1 MAGSSGPGHPSA
13 SKRLVRSQQGTR
25 FRLETRA
32 QVDGVIRRLR
42 LASGLVMLAY
52 VTTHFVNHSLGLISV
67 QAMDAALVEIYKYWA
82 SPLGGVL
89 LYGAFAIHYSLAL
102 WALWLRRSLKMPLAE
117 ATQLVLGFSIPFF
130 LTAHVLQTR
139 VADTFFGADYGYY
152 SSVLYSFFV
161 THPLNG
167 WLQLTVLVI
176 AWVHAM
182 IGLWFWLRLKPWYPR
197 WQPILYA
204 FTLLLPTLAILGFFE
219 GGRQVMALAEDPAW
233 MAQLAQDHPHA
244 APADAAFLD
253 EMVVWVRY
261 AFLAALVAVLA
272 ARLARS
278 RWQRRHGIV
287 RLTYPSGRI
296 VQIVRGVS
304 VLEASRMAGIPH
316 ASVCGGRGRCST
328 CRIKVDGPQEALV
341 PPAPEEV
348 KVLRRVGA
356 APDVR
361 LACQLR
367 PHGDLRVTPLL
378 PASAQA
384 SDGFRRPGYLHGAE
398 REIAILFGDLRSF
411 TQLSEKK
418 LPYDLVF
425 LLNRYFAETGHAV
438 EATGGRIDKF
448 IGDGVMALFGL
459 DAGVEA
465 GCREALAAAR
475 QMSERMEA
483 LNRALVHD
491 ISEPLRIGIGIH
503 TGPAIVGEMG
513 YGSAVSVTAVGDA
526 VNTASRIEGLTKTYA
541 CELVISEAVAL
552 RAGVDLGAAPRHEI
566 EIRGRVERLV
576 VRTFASAQDL
586 PVVQRGAA
594 KKMERVAAAE

>member
-1 MAGSSGPGHPSA
+1 M
-13 SKRLVRSQQGTR
+13 
-25 FRLETRA
+25 
-32 QVDGVIRRLR
+32 IRRLR
-42 LASGLVMLAY
+42 LVSGLVMLAY

-67 QAMDAALVEIYKYWA
+67 QAMDRALGQIYQYWA

-130 LTAHVLQTR
+130 LIDHVLQTR
-139 VADTFFGADYGYY
+139 VADTFYGADVGYY
-152 SSVLYSFFV
+152 STVLHTYFV
-161 THPLNG
+161 SNLLRG
-167 WLQLTVLVI
+167 GLQLMVLVI

-182 IGLWFWLRLKPWYPR
+182 IGLWFWLRLKPWYQR

-204 FTLLLPTLAILGFFE
+204 FALLMPTLAILGFFE
-219 GGRQVMALAEDPAW
+219 GGRQVMTMAEDPAW
-233 MAQLAQDHPHA
+233 VAQLAQAHPRA
-244 APADAAFLD
+244 APADAAVID
-253 EMVVWVRY
+253 QMVVWVRY
-261 AFLAALVAVLA
+261 AFGAALLAVLA
-272 ARLARS
+272 ARLV
-278 RWQRRHGIV
+278 RWHWERRRGVV
-287 RLTYPSGRI
+287 RLTYPNGR
-296 VQIVRGVS
+296 VVEIVRGVS

-328 CRIKVDGPQEALV
+328 CRIRVAGPQEAVL

-378 PASAQA
+378 PATAQA
-384 SDGFRRPGYLHGAE
+384 RDGFGRPGYLHGAE
-398 REIAILFGDLRSF
+398 REIVILFGDLRSF

-438 EATGGRIDKF
+438 EAAGGRIDKF

-459 DAGVEA
+459 DSGVEA
-465 GCREALAAAR
+465 GCREALTAAR
-475 QMSERMEA
+475 DMSERMET
-483 LNRALVHD
+483 LNRALIHD
-491 ISEPLRIGIGIH
+491 LPEPLRIGIGIH

-513 YGSAVSVTAVGDA
+513 YGTAVSITAVGDS
-526 VNTASRIEGLTKTYA
+526 VNTASRVEGLTKTYA

-552 RAGVDLGAAPRHEI
+552 RAGVDLGAAARHEI
-566 EIRGRVERLV
+566 EIRGRVEGLV
-576 VRTFASAQDL
+576 VRTFTSARDL
-586 PVVQRGAA
+586 PVLGRGAL
-594 KKMERVAAAE
+594 KKVLAAE

>member
-1 MAGSSGPGHPSA
+1 MN
-13 SKRLVRSQQGTR
+13 
-25 FRLETRA
+25 
-32 QVDGVIRRLR
+32 GVIRRLR

-67 QAMDAALVEIYKYWA
+67 QAMDRALEHIYEYWA
-82 SPLGGVL
+82 SQLGSVL
-89 LYGAFAIHYSLAL
+89 LYGAFATHYSLAL
-102 WALWLRRSLKMPLAE
+102 WALWLRRSLKMPFAE

-130 LTAHVLQTR
+130 LTDHVLQTR
-139 VADTFFGADYGYY
+139 VADTFYGAGVGYY
-152 SSVLYSFFV
+152 SAVLQTYFV
-161 THPLNG
+161 TNPLRG
-167 WLQLTVLVI
+167 ALQFAVLLI

-182 IGLWFWLRLKPWYPR
+182 IGLWFWLRLKRWYPR

-204 FTLLLPTLAILGFFE
+204 FALLLPTLAILGALE
-219 GGRQVMALAEDPAW
+219 GGRQIMAMAEDPAW
-233 MAQLAQDHPHA
+233 VAQFTQDHPRP

-253 EMVVWVRY
+253 QLVVWVRY
-261 AFLAALVAVLA
+261 GFLAALLAVLA
-272 ARLARS
+272 ARVVRWY
-278 RWQRRHGIV
+278 WQRRRGVV
-287 RLTYPSGRI
+287 RLTYPSGR
-296 VQIVRGVS
+296 VVGIVRGVS

-328 CRIKVDGPQEALV
+328 CRIRVGGAPEAMLV
-341 PPAPEEV
+341 PAPEEL

-378 PASAQA
+378 PATAQA
-384 SDGFRRPGYLHGAE
+384 RDGFSRPGYLHGAE

-438 EATGGRIDKF
+438 EAAGGHIDKF

-459 DAGVEA
+459 DSGVEA
-465 GCREALAAAR
+465 GCRQALAAAR
-475 QMSERMEA
+475 DMSERMES

-513 YGSAVSVTAVGDA
+513 YGSAVSVTAVGDS
-526 VNTASRIEGLTKTYA
+526 VNTASRIEGLTKTYG

-552 RAGVDLGAAPRHEI
+552 RAGIDVGDAPRHEI

-576 VRTFASAQDL
+576 VRTFARARDL
-586 PVVQRGAA
+586 PERAA
-594 KKMERVAAAE
+594 GKKVERVAAE

>member
-1 MAGSSGPGHPSA
+1 MH
-13 SKRLVRSQQGTR
+13 
-25 FRLETRA
+25 
-32 QVDGVIRRLR
+32 GVIRRLR

-52 VTTHFVNHSLGLISV
+52 VTTHFINHSLGLISV
-67 QAMDAALVEIYKYWA
+67 QAMDRALAEIYKYWG
-82 SPLGGVL
+82 SPLGGAL

-102 WALWLRRSLKMPLAE
+102 WALWLRRSLKMPIAE

-130 LTAHVLQTR
+130 LTDHVLQTR

-152 SSVLYSFFV
+152 STVLYTYFV
-161 THPLNG
+161 TRPVRG
-167 WLQLTVLVI
+167 GLQLMVLLI

-204 FTLLLPTLAILGFFE
+204 FALLLPTLAILGFFE

-233 MAQLAQDHPHA
+233 VAQLAQEHPHA
-244 APADAAFLD
+244 PPADAALLD
-253 EMVVWVRY
+253 AMVVWVRY
-261 AFLAALVAVLA
+261 AFVAALIAVLA
-272 ARLARS
+272 ARFARS
-278 RWQRRHGIV
+278 RWQRRRGIV
-287 RLTYPSGRI
+287 RLTYPSGRV

-328 CRIKVDGPQEALV
+328 CRIKVDGLQEALV

-425 LLNRYFAETGHAV
+425 LLNRYFAETGQAV
-438 EATGGRIDKF
+438 EAAGGRIDKF

-459 DAGVEA
+459 DSGVEA

-483 LNRALVHD
+483 LNRALIHD
-491 ISEPLRIGIGIH
+491 LSEPLRIGIGIH
-503 TGPAIVGEMG
+503 AGPAIVGEMG
-513 YGSAVSVTAVGDA
+513 YGSAVSVTAVGDS

-552 RAGVDLGAAPRHEI
+552 RAGIDLGAAPRHEI

-586 PVVQRGAA
+586 PVLSRGAA
-594 KKMERVAAAE
+594 KKMERVPAE

>member
-1 MAGSSGPGHPSA
+1 
-13 SKRLVRSQQGTR
+13 
-25 FRLETRA
+25 
-32 QVDGVIRRLR
+32 VDGVIRRLR

-67 QAMDAALVEIYKYWA
+67 QAMDGALVEIYKYWA

-130 LTAHVLQTR
+130 LTDHVLQTR

-152 SSVLYSFFV
+152 STVLYSFFV
-161 THPLNG
+161 THPVRG
-167 WLQLTVLVI
+167 GLQLMVLLI

-204 FTLLLPTLAILGFFE
+204 FALLLPTLAILGFFE

-233 MAQLAQDHPHA
+233 VAQLAQEHPR
-244 APADAAFLD
+244 APATEAALLD
-253 EMVVWVRY
+253 EVVVWVRY
-261 AFLAALVAVLA
+261 AFVAALVAVMA
-272 ARLARS
+272 ARFARS
-278 RWQRRHGIV
+278 RWQRRRGIV
-287 RLTYPSGRI
+287 RLTYPSGRV

-328 CRIKVDGPQEALV
+328 CRIRVDGPQEALLL
-341 PPAPEEV
+341 PAPEEV

-378 PASAQA
+378 PATAQA

-425 LLNRYFAETGHAV
+425 LLNRYFAETGQAV
-438 EATGGRIDKF
+438 EAAGGRIDKF

-459 DAGVEA
+459 DSGVEA

-483 LNRALVHD
+483 LNRALIHD
-491 ISEPLRIGIGIH
+491 LSEPLRIGIGIH
-503 TGPAIVGEMG
+503 AGPAIVGEMG
-513 YGSAVSVTAVGDA
+513 YGSAVSVTAVGDS
-526 VNTASRIEGLTKTYA
+526 VNTASRIEALTKTYA

-552 RAGVDLGAAPRHEI
+552 RAGIDLGAAPRHEI

-586 PVVQRGAA
+586 PVLSRGAA
-594 KKMERVAAAE
+594 KKMERVPAE

>member
-1 MAGSSGPGHPSA
+1 M
-13 SKRLVRSQQGTR
+13 
-25 FRLETRA
+25 F
-32 QVDGVIRRLR
+32 
-42 LASGLVMLAY
+42 AY
-52 VTTHFVNHSLGLISV
+52 VTTHFVNHSLGLVSV
-67 QAMDAALVEIYKYWA
+67 QVMDRALEHIYHYWA
-82 SPLGGVL
+82 SLLGSVL
-89 LYGAFAIHYSLAL
+89 LYGAFATHYSLAL
-102 WALWLRRSLKMPLAE
+102 WALWLRRSLKMPFAE

-130 LTAHVLQTR
+130 LTDHVLQTR
-139 VADTFFGADYGYY
+139 VADTFYGADVGYY
-152 SSVLYSFFV
+152 STVLHTYFV
-161 THPLNG
+161 ANPLRG
-167 WLQLTVLVI
+167 GLQLMVLVI

-182 IGLWFWLRLKPWYPR
+182 IGLWFWLRLKPWYQR

-204 FTLLLPTLAILGFFE
+204 FALLMPTLAILGFFE
-219 GGRQVMALAEDPAW
+219 GGRQVMTMAEDPAW
-233 MAQLAQDHPHA
+233 VAQLAQAHPRA
-244 APADAAFLD
+244 APADAAVID
-253 EMVVWVRY
+253 QMVVWVRY
-261 AFLAALVAVLA
+261 AFVAALLAVLA
-272 ARLARS
+272 ARLV
-278 RWQRRHGIV
+278 RWHWERRHGVV
-287 RLTYPSGRI
+287 RLTYPNGR
-296 VQIVRGVS
+296 VVEIVRGVS

-328 CRIKVDGPQEALV
+328 CRIRVAGPQEAVL

-378 PASAQA
+378 PATAQA
-384 SDGFRRPGYLHGAE
+384 RDGFGRPGYLHGAE
-398 REIAILFGDLRSF
+398 REIVILFGDLRSF

-438 EATGGRIDKF
+438 EAAGGRIDKF

-459 DAGVEA
+459 DSGAEA

-475 QMSERMEA
+475 DMSERMET
-483 LNRALVHD
+483 LNRALIHD
-491 ISEPLRIGIGIH
+491 LPEPLRIGIGIH

-513 YGSAVSVTAVGDA
+513 YGTAVSITAVGDS
-526 VNTASRIEGLTKTYA
+526 VNTASRVEGLTKTYA

-566 EIRGRVERLV
+566 EIRGRVEELV
-576 VRTFASAQDL
+576 VRTFTSARDL
-586 PVVQRGAA
+586 PVLGHGALKKVQS
-594 KKMERVAAAE
+594 VAAE